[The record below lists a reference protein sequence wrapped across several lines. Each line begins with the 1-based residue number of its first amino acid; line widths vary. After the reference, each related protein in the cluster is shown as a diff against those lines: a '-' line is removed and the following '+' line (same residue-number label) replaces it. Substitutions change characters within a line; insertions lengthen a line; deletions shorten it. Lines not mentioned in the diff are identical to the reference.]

1 MATKILDFGK
11 IFIKTIALIVFI
23 IACIFGVMSGLAMT
37 FTANAV
43 GGIIVT
49 IISIALPMSIWIY
62 KLEH

>member
-11 IFIKTIALIVFI
+11 IFIKTVALIMFI
-23 IACIFGVMSGLAMT
+23 IACIFGVMFGLTIT
-37 FTANAV
+37 FTTNAV

-49 IISIALPMSIWIY
+49 IISIALPMSIWLY

>member
-1 MATKILDFGK
+1 MVTKILDFSK
-11 IFIKTIALIVFI
+11 IFVKTVALIIFI
-23 IACIFGVMSGLAMT
+23 IACIFGVMLGLAIT

>member
-1 MATKILDFGK
+1 MATKIFDFGK
-11 IFIKTIALIVFI
+11 IFIKTVALIVFI
-23 IACIFGVMSGLAMT
+23 IACIFGVMFGLAMT
-37 FTANAV
+37 FTANAI